1 MDTTIQPTALVQL
14 YINERARGRS
24 WQQIAEKF
32 DKSPDEVYAD
42 YMAHMEKS
50 RQYTESEYRMLQLT
64 RLEKM
69 IDALWELG
77 IEGGSVEHIG
87 KMLPIVQEISK
98 LLALHKPKVEAEIR
112 IVEEKQLHLIVDY
125 IDAVTDTVR
134 SRVMD
139 TITAKRTK
147 QLIDD
152 NWEKWV
158 AEASQQPLA
167 QLESATIRPEDR

>member
-1 MDTTIQPTALVQL
+1 MVDTTIQPTALVQL

-24 WQQIAEKF
+24 WQQIAEKY

-50 RQYTESEYRMLQLT
+50 RAYTESEYRMLQLT

-77 IEGGSVEHIG
+77 VEGGSVEHIS

-112 IVEEKQLHLIVDY
+112 IIEEKQLHLIVDY

-134 SRVMD
+134 TQVLE
-139 TITAKRTK
+139 TVTAKRTRQQIEEK
-147 QLIDD
+147 
-152 NWEKWV
+152 WEEWV
-158 AEASQQPLA
+158 AEASRKPLQ
-167 QLESATIRPEDR
+167 QLETATIEVK

>member
-1 MDTTIQPTALVQL
+1 MVDTTIQPTALVQL

-24 WQQIAEKF
+24 WQQIAEKY

-50 RQYTESEYRMLQLT
+50 RAYTESEYRMLQLT

-77 IEGGSVEHIG
+77 VEGGSVEHVS

-112 IVEEKQLHLIVDY
+112 IIEEKQLHLIVDY

-134 SRVMD
+134 TQVLE
-139 TITAKRTK
+139 TVTAKRTRQQIEEK
-147 QLIDD
+147 
-152 NWEKWV
+152 WEEWV
-158 AEASQQPLA
+158 AEASRKPL
-167 QLESATIRPEDR
+167 QSLETATIEVK